1 MLLIQLLWQQ
11 STTSALVVAQFV
23 QWSIPSPKTCSS
35 NPVIGTFFTT
45 INFIEK
51 TKNKEKR
58 GRECPNFLKQ
68 NKVQLGWHALG
79 NNECVATVK
88 DESPDHRH
96 RMGGH
101 LHRDKKNEKSFQ
113 QRRILL
119 YSLAREASLCF
130 CFCVCGFFVWAKN
143 LLEPEGN
150 PLNRND
156 FIHLKK
162 VFTSEAIEK

>member
-1 MLLIQLLWQQ
+1 M
-11 STTSALVVAQFV
+11 AQFV

-101 LHRDKKNEKSFQ
+101 LHRDKKNEKSFPMVET
-113 QRRILL
+113 ITPKI
-119 YSLAREASLCF
+119 
-130 CFCVCGFFVWAKN
+130 GT
-143 LLEPEGN
+143 G
-150 PLNRND
+150 PLN
-156 FIHLKK
+156 FFTPLFKWITLKG
-162 VFTSEAIEK
+162 